1 MVWLG
6 HSQPVGACQES
17 GADVQDACREYSDLL
32 CASLNQWSHR
42 RSQQQNPRADQKG
55 FWLSE
60 QRTVQE
66 RHLFPLGWLGP
77 LSGPMK
83 KHRNIP
89 EEAFIARIHGRAEL
103 PDSMVLYPS
112 AYDQLLQNKAYK
124 DFLAT
129 LLNERSCLFLGFSF
143 LDPAIRHVLR

>member
-89 EEAFIARIHGRAEL
+89 EEAGLGLRWELVEGVHGGGGAEE
-103 PDSMVLYPS
+103 VLG
-112 AYDQLLQNKAYK
+112 AVGVG
-124 DFLAT
+124 T
-129 LLNERSCLFLGFSF
+129 ERETGEGFEGKG
-143 LDPAIRHVLR
+143 